1 MSHVTSHNM
10 EVSLAYE
17 CSARDVCAFS
27 DRLERQ
33 GRIAIIDDAIRDVK
47 AHFLG
52 LIGGDGG
59 VASSSWGI
67 SDHTAAAKSVKQ
79 RRMKQLED
87 TNNLLQRKYEAVR
100 LERDHFANSLSAVER
115 KVLDGVRSLSDAAKL
130 RAENA
135 KLHAAVQKLTS
146 TRSTVRNQTSQTI
159 DHELEVVTLRRQSRQ
174 IQCYNLAL
182 LEQLGRA
189 DVASD
194 FVESVHRLHEVFL
207 QIKHQ
212 DRNLA
217 IKRLQKGAASVGL
230 ENQMLHE
237 ELSLCLRRIA
247 TLEAAHGIVAQR
259 EDSSM
264 SDREQA
270 LRCNT
275 ETQTVED
282 SATIDRLLADVAVL
296 DLDNRKLRMLLTKFV
311 GVVAAEVVK

>member
-1 MSHVTSHNM
+1 MSHVASHNM
-10 EVSLAYE
+10 EVLQAYE

-47 AHFLG
+47 THFQG
-52 LIGGDGG
+52 IIGET
-59 VASSSWGI
+59 

-87 TNNLLQRKYEAVR
+87 TNNLLQRKYEAIR
-100 LERDHFANSLSAVER
+100 LERDHFANSLSSVER
-115 KVLDGVRSLSDAAKL
+115 KVLDGVRSVSDAAKL

-194 FVESVHRLHEVFL
+194 FSESVHRLHEVFL
-207 QIKHQ
+207 QTKHQ

-217 IKRLQKGAASVGL
+217 IKRLQKGAASVEL

-259 EDSSM
+259 DDTPM

-270 LRCNT
+270 LRNT
-275 ETQTVED
+275 ATQTIED
-282 SATIDRLLADVAVL
+282 SATIDRLVADVATL
-296 DLDNRKLRMLLTKFV
+296 DLENRKLRMLLTKFV